1 MVGPKYGRPSA
12 PVPPAF
18 KEPPPPGWKEAQPN
32 DGAVRAKWWEMYA
45 DPTLNGLEER
55 ISVSNQNVLGLEAEF
70 SAAREAIRVARSGLF
85 PVASVGASITSLR
98 TSTSGVSGLLAQS
111 VTRSVFQFPSISVS
125 YEPDVWGSI
134 RRTVRASAETAQATA
149 AQLENARLSIQSS
162 LAGFYFE
169 MHGLDGDIDV
179 FETTVKSY
187 EEYLTLTQNRFAGGV
202 ASQADVAQAETQ
214 LDTAQAQL
222 TDFGIAR
229 AQYEHAI
236 AMLTGQP
243 PSEVSLEHKILTAP
257 PPPTPIVIPSAL
269 LERRP
274 DIAAAERQMAVQN
287 EQIGIAHAAFY
298 PSIGITA
305 SLGLQ
310 GSNFMNILSWP
321 SRFWS
326 VGPSV
331 SELVFDAGR
340 RRAAERQQHD
350 LFNAAVANYRQTV
363 LTAFQQVE
371 DALSTLRI
379 LDNEAG
385 QVQAAVTAAQRS
397 LDLSTAQYKAGVVS
411 YLQVIT
417 TQTTL
422 LENQRTAVDLL
433 TRRLTASVELVTAMG
448 GSWNASQI
456 PAVEVLKSGSK

>member
-1 MVGPKYGRPSA
+1 
-12 PVPPAF
+12 
-18 KEPPPPGWKEAQPN
+18 
-32 DGAVRAKWWEMYA
+32 
-45 DPTLNGLEER
+45 
-55 ISVSNQNVLGLEAEF
+55 
-70 SAAREAIRVARSGLF
+70 
-85 PVASVGASITSLR
+85 
-98 TSTSGVSGLLAQS
+98 
-111 VTRSVFQFPSISVS
+111 
-125 YEPDVWGSI
+125 
-134 RRTVRASAETAQATA
+134 
-149 AQLENARLSIQSS
+149 
-162 LAGFYFE
+162 
-169 MHGLDGDIDV
+169 
-179 FETTVKSY
+179 
-187 EEYLTLTQNRFAGGV
+187 
-202 ASQADVAQAETQ
+202 VAQAETQ

-222 TDFGIAR
+222 TDFAIAR